1 MDTREIMIKAVH
13 ALLSSGSYDDL
24 NEEQNSVVV
33 EFETE
38 IMKEKVDEL
47 RKTMPPEEIKETI
60 HDWWQDYEIA
70 DGTEDNLLAYM
81 EVNIMYEKVK
91 KIITDNYNLSEKD
104 VEIATQDI
112 VERCFVIT
120 GVPKD
125 EELFDYIAE
134 YLDR

>member
-1 MDTREIMIKAVH
+1 MVTK
-13 ALLSSGSYDDL
+13 
-24 NEEQNSVVV
+24 
-33 EFETE
+33 
-38 IMKEKVDEL
+38 
-47 RKTMPPEEIKETI
+47 
-60 HDWWQDYEIA
+60 
-70 DGTEDNLLAYM
+70 
-81 EVNIMYEKVK
+81 KVK

-120 GVPKD
+120 GILKD

>member
-1 MDTREIMIKAVH
+1 
-13 ALLSSGSYDDL
+13 
-24 NEEQNSVVV
+24 
-33 EFETE
+33 
-38 IMKEKVDEL
+38 
-47 RKTMPPEEIKETI
+47 
-60 HDWWQDYEIA
+60 
-70 DGTEDNLLAYM
+70 
-81 EVNIMYEKVK
+81 MYEKVK

-125 EELFDYIAE
+125 EELLDYIAE